1 MLFQQYLF
9 VLINLDVLAFLDV
22 FKYFS
27 VDYKEGTAL
36 RYIDMRAEDAVK
48 FKYDGLDYSAI
59 GVCNFIQAIEQG
71 ILKVSWYHFNLVY
84 VFNWCR
90 HSY

>member
-71 ILKVSWYHFNLVY
+71 ILKVS
-84 VFNWCR
+84 
-90 HSY
+90 